1 MAQGR
6 SGRPLKSAPH
16 PRAIRLSQEPFPLRR
31 AGRRGGGAGYDRR
44 MADLPSHAHDP
55 LPFVDDYLPALLAQA
70 SELIS
75 GEFHAV
81 VQAAGFSVPEWRIL
95 ATLASKPG
103 LSIGGL
109 ADITVSKQPTVTRL
123 LDRMEAK
130 GYVQRYPHDSDRRI
144 TMVRITPTGRAIVA
158 DLMAQ
163 AKEHEH
169 RVLQPFGLKRAE
181 ALKVTL
187 RRIIEL
193 HRGPA

>member
-1 MAQGR
+1 
-6 SGRPLKSAPH
+6 
-16 PRAIRLSQEPFPLRR
+16 
-31 AGRRGGGAGYDRR
+31 

>member
-1 MAQGR
+1 MLTCLGLNYHEGIPR
-6 SGRPLKSAPH
+6 SSKTILKHPARPVPH
-16 PRAIRLSQEPFPLRR
+16 PRTDPR
-31 AGRRGGGAGYDRR
+31 AGYDRH
-44 MADLPSHAHDP
+44 MSDHLLDVPEP

-75 GEFHAV
+75 GEFHEV
-81 VQAAGFSVPEWRIL
+81 VQASGLSVTEWRIL

-123 LDRMEAK
+123 LDRMESK
-130 GYVQRYPHDSDRRI
+130 DYVQRYAHYSDRRI
-144 TMVRITPTGRAIVA
+144 TMVRITPLGRTIVA

-163 AKEHEH
+163 AKDHER

-181 ALKVTL
+181 NLKVTL

-193 HRGPA
+193 HRGPG

>member
-1 MAQGR
+1 MVD
-6 SGRPLKSAPH
+6 S
-16 PRAIRLSQEPFPLRR
+16 
-31 AGRRGGGAGYDRR
+31 
-44 MADLPSHAHDP
+44 PSDTSES

-70 SELIS
+70 SKLIS
-75 GEFHAV
+75 GEFHEV
-81 VQAAGFSVPEWRIL
+81 VQSTGFSVTEWRIL

-144 TMVRITPTGRAIVA
+144 TMVRITPQGRAIVA
-158 DLMAQ
+158 DLMEQ
-163 AKEHEH
+163 AKAHEH

-181 ALKVTL
+181 SLKVTL

-193 HRGPA
+193 HRGSA